1 MVAGAWTEASRRFA
15 QEFQEAALAGKV
27 LSQPKDALKLWLDV
41 ANRTLLETHRSERF
55 LAAQAELLR
64 HGMDFLL
71 AEREMVEALV
81 EPAGLPTRTEID
93 EVHRSV
99 HELKRRV
106 RALEKA
112 AAAAAGDGPQ
122 AQGAPAGSPAMIPM
136 PTAGTAELMREAAAF
151 NTKVAAAVEKLG
163 KVKDEDVQIATTP
176 KDEVFRTDKVTL
188 YRYRPLAEPKIQTPV
203 LIVYSLIGR
212 YTMTDLQE
220 DRSLIRN
227 LLKQGV
233 DVWVVDWGNSSR
245 ADRYLT
251 IDDYVLGYLDDCV
264 EAMRG
269 ATGAEA
275 VDLLGICEGGV
286 LTLAYAALE
295 PARVKN
301 LILTVTPLDFHADQR
316 EEKLEHGFINV
327 WTRSLTAEDVDRMI
341 EVWGVLPGEFMGAVF
356 SMLTP
361 IRSITKYNLDLLEVV
376 DDEAKLL
383 NYLRMEKWLADRPH
397 HAGRGRQAVAEGP
410 LPGEQADHGT
420 SSSSAGGEVDLREV
434 TMPVLNIYAQDDH
447 IIPPPTV
454 RVLGG
459 KLGTED
465 YTELGLP
472 GGHIGVFVSGKSQGI
487 VGKGI
492 VDWLGQRDR

>member
-1 MVAGAWTEASRRFA
+1 MMG
-15 QEFQEAALAGKV
+15 
-27 LSQPKDALKLWLDV
+27 
-41 ANRTLLETHRSERF
+41 
-55 LAAQAELLR
+55 
-64 HGMDFLL
+64 
-71 AEREMVEALV
+71 
-81 EPAGLPTRTEID
+81 
-93 EVHRSV
+93 
-99 HELKRRV
+99 
-106 RALEKA
+106 
-112 AAAAAGDGPQ
+112 
-122 AQGAPAGSPAMIPM
+122 M
-136 PTAGTAELMREAAAF
+136 PTAGTAELLRAAASF
-151 NTKVAAAVEKLG
+151 NTKVAAAVQKLG
-163 KVKDEDVQIATTP
+163 AIKDEDVRIATTP
-176 KDEVFRTDKVTL
+176 KDEVFRVDKVTL
-188 YRYRPLAEPKIQTPV
+188 YRYRPLAEQKIKIPV

-233 DVWVVDWGNSSR
+233 DAWVVDWGDSSR

-251 IDDYVLGYLDDCV
+251 LDDYVLGYLDDCV
-264 EAMRG
+264 GAMRRE
-269 ATGAEA
+269 TGAEA

-301 LILTVTPLDFHADQR
+301 LILTVTPLDFHADRR

-327 WTRSLTAEDVDRMI
+327 WTRSLTARDVDRMI

-361 IRSITKYNLDLLEVV
+361 IRSITKYNIDLLEVV

-397 HAGRGRQAVAEGP
+397 HAGEAAKQWLKDLYQENRLIRGE
-410 LPGEQADHGT
+410 LEL
-420 SSSSAGGEVDLREV
+420 GGRRVDLHEV

-447 IIPPPTV
+447 IIPPPTS
-454 RVLGG
+454 RALDG

-492 VDWLGQRDR
+492 VDWLAQRGG